1 MKYIKK
7 KKISRH
13 DESGEHGEAE
23 RIHIARTRRTMGSMV
38 PNVPSWRLDG
48 QDKPVLFSKRLRKQT
63 QNSKDRPTE
72 ESLSPDYMRD
82 SREVRRR

>member
-7 KKISRH
+7 ISGH

-38 PNVPSWRLDG
+38 PNVPPWRLDG
-48 QDKPVLFSKRLRKQT
+48 QDKPVLLF
-63 QNSKDRPTE
+63 
-72 ESLSPDYMRD
+72 
-82 SREVRRR
+82 